1 MKTRL
6 IGTLLIGVLLSSLAW
21 AQSRKAIEEAERG
34 LPLDKT
40 AGITDRAGG
49 THNKSAFSW
58 FFENR
63 GKLYPR
69 RASQGWGGE
78 WPIGSGHEYIYRVNP
93 FIGIPGNVIQG
104 RFTTNEEWEAVSG
117 YVVRDSA
124 KIAFSDNPQTWPNG
138 SWLAKDAAGKPLI
151 VSNQDSYC
159 SYNDSTNTKG
169 ILGIQVDQIGYAFSQ
184 KQVRDMI
191 FFTFLVIN
199 KSPRTYD
206 GVYFGL
212 YMDLDIGNL
221 SGGIA
226 EWSDDKCLID
236 RNRQLVSFYDVKGYS
251 QEWLT
256 PSGGYSTT
264 GYMGMTLLE
273 TPEVN
278 GKQLGITDFHYNTN
292 GADDDQDID
301 SVLYG
306 ILSSSP
312 SLYAS
317 SFSSW
322 YFHPGANLPDIH
334 FDDPNTIPAGGCDVL
349 AWIGSGP
356 YNSFKPGD
364 TLKFVTA
371 WVAGLTTEDFD
382 SAYTHCREL
391 YLNNFVI
398 TQPPPSPKVTVVP
411 GNGRAT
417 ILWDNTSEEG
427 RDPLTGKKF
436 FQGYRLYKSIDK
448 GLHWDQ
454 IDRNVFPA
462 AGADPVPFASY
473 DRIDGVGKDS
483 GLQYSYTDSTLTNGF
498 EYWYSVTA
506 YAVTSSGQILESA
519 RGNTAA
525 EGNIGVVVPRWDA
538 LGRVPG
544 TAGALTQT
552 GSGSAQVKFLLS
564 PADVPQAADRTYQI
578 SFAPIA
584 VIEKGYLQSL
594 IDVGIESVGAYT
606 NNPLAMAFTSPT
618 GYRLRDVTRDLV
630 LDSAGVYISGQPI
643 LANGLRFTL
652 TDTSSNA
659 ADRPAE
665 GDSILFVTGIRITSD
680 GATALPLQP
689 FSYGTRY
696 VTSTDVIVALTKL
709 DTVASHAITYNDKF
723 SFTTKVATVDQ
734 NAVAGGLSRV
744 RVVPNPYLVASQY
757 EQEFG
762 VLRREPIRQLKFTNL
777 PPVCTIHIF
786 TLDGDQVQTIEHN
799 SSDGVATWDMRA
811 AGGREIAAGVYLYLV
826 KTDTAERLDRF
837 AVIK

>member
-6 IGTLLIGVLLSSLAW
+6 IGTVLIGVLLSSPAW
-21 AQSRKAIEEAERG
+21 PQSRKAIEESERG
-34 LPLDKT
+34 LPLEKT

-93 FIGIPGNVIQG
+93 FVGIPGNVIQG

-124 KIAFSDNPQTWPNG
+124 KIAFSDDPTTWPNG

-159 SYNDSTNTKG
+159 AYNDSTNTKG

-191 FFTFLVIN
+191 YFTFLVIN
-199 KSPRTYD
+199 KSQRTYD
-206 GVYFGL
+206 SLYFGL

-221 SGGIA
+221 SGGVA
-226 EWSDDKCLID
+226 EWQDDMVAID
-236 RNRQLVSFYDVKGYS
+236 RGRQLVTFSDTKGYS
-251 QEWLT
+251 REWLT
-256 PSGGYSTT
+256 QSGGFATT
-264 GYMGMTLLE
+264 GYFGMTLLE

-278 GKQLGITDFHYNTN
+278 GKRLGITDFHFNTN
-292 GADDDQDID
+292 GLDDDQDID

-306 ILSSSP
+306 ILSSAP

-317 SFSSW
+317 PFSSW

-334 FDDPNTIPAGGCDVL
+334 FDDPGTIPAGGFDVL
-349 AWIGSGP
+349 AWVGSGP
-356 YNSFKPGD
+356 YNGFGPGD

-371 WVAGLTTEDFD
+371 WMAGLTTEQYDT
-382 SAYTHCREL
+382 AYVHCRNL
-391 YLNNFVI
+391 YLDNFVI
-398 TQPPPSPKVTVVP
+398 TQPPQQPNVTVVP
-411 GNGRAT
+411 GNKRAT
-417 ILWDNTSEEG
+417 IFWDNASEEG
-427 RDPLTGKKF
+427 RDPLTGKSL

-454 IDRNVFPA
+454 IDRNSFPA

-473 DRIDGVGKDS
+473 DRVDGIGKDS
-483 GLQYSYTDSTLTNGF
+483 GLQYSYTDTTLTNGF
-498 EYWYSVTA
+498 QYWYSVTA
-506 YAVTSSGQILESA
+506 YGVSGLGQILESA
-519 RGNTAA
+519 RGNTAD
-525 EGNIGVVVPRWDA
+525 EVNVGVVVPRWDA
-538 LGRVPG
+538 VGRVPVS
-544 TAGALTQT
+544 AGSLTQT
-552 GSGSAQVKFLLS
+552 GTGSAQVSFHLA
-564 PADVPQAADRTYQI
+564 PADVPQAADRTYEI
-578 SFAPIA
+578 SFEPCAF
-584 VIEKGYLQSL
+584 VEKGYLQSL
-594 IDVGIESVGAYT
+594 IDVSVESVGPTT
-606 NNPLAMAFTSPT
+606 NNPMAMVFTSPT
-618 GYRLRDVTRDLV
+618 TYRLRDVARDIV
-630 LDSAGVYISGQPI
+630 LDSAGTYTSGQAI
-643 LANGLRFTL
+643 LSNGLRFTL

-659 ADRPAE
+659 ADKPAE
-665 GDSILFVTGIRITSD
+665 GDSILFLMGIRIMSNGETV
-680 GATALPLQP
+680 LQLQP

-696 VTSTDVIVALTKL
+696 ATSTDVVVALAKT
-709 DTVASHAITYNDKF
+709 DTVASHAITYIDKF
-723 SFTTKVATVDQ
+723 SFTTKAGAVDQ
-734 NAVAGGLSRV
+734 NAVTNGLAKV
-744 RVVPNPYLVASQY
+744 RVVPNPYLVSSQY

-777 PPVCTIHIF
+777 PPVCTIYIF
-786 TLDGDQVQTIEHN
+786 TLDGDKVQTIEHN
-799 SSDGVATWDMRA
+799 SSDGVETWDMRS
-811 AGGREIAAGVYLYLV
+811 AGGREIAAGVYLWLV
-826 KTDTAERLDRF
+826 KTDAAERLDRF